1 MIKRMIFRFTIL
13 ALFGPTL
20 LFLSSGDLGW
30 TMGWIFSGVAFFYTL
45 LSRLAVLRK
54 NPDLISERIDSF
66 QKENVEPWDKVIVPV
81 IGVVLPA
88 ATMIVAGL
96 DRRFLWSPEFPSWMQ
111 PAGLVLMIL
120 GGLFAQWAVMENRF
134 FSAVV
139 RIQKDRGHTVVTS
152 GPYRFVRHPGYAG
165 GLLFNLLMPVAL
177 GSLWALV
184 PAGLNIMLTVVRTS
198 LEDRTLI
205 LKLGGYAEYAARTK
219 YRLIPGVW

>member
-1 MIKRMIFRFTIL
+1 
-13 ALFGPTL
+13 
-20 LFLSSGDLGW
+20 
-30 TMGWIFSGVAFFYTL
+30 MGWIFSGVAFFYTL

-96 DRRFLWSPEFPSWMQ
+96 DRRFLWSPSIPLWMQ

-120 GGLFAQWAVMENRF
+120 GGLFAQWAVMKNRF

-165 GLLFNLLMPVAL
+165 GLLFNFFMPIAL
-177 GSLWALV
+177 GSFWALV
-184 PAGLNIMLTVVRTS
+184 PTGLNIALTIIRTS

-205 LKLGGYAEYAARTK
+205 LKLDGYAEYAARTK

>member
-1 MIKRMIFRFTIL
+1 MIRKMIFRFTIL
-13 ALFGPTL
+13 ALFGPAL
-20 LFLSSGDLGW
+20 LFFSSGDLRW
-30 TMGWIFSGVAFFYTL
+30 TMGWIFAAVAFFYTL

-54 NPDLISERIDSF
+54 YPDLISERIDSF

-88 ATMIVAGL
+88 MTMITAGI
-96 DRRFLWSPEFPSWMQ
+96 DRRFFWSPGFPLWMQ
-111 PAGLVLMIL
+111 PAALALMIL
-120 GGLFAQWAVMENRF
+120 GGLFAHWAVMENRF

-165 GLLFNLLMPVAL
+165 GLLFNIFMPVAL

-184 PAGLNIMLTVVRTS
+184 PALLNVVLTVVRTA

-205 LKLGGYAEYAARTK
+205 LKLDGYAEYAARTK
-219 YRLIPGVW
+219 SRLIPGLR